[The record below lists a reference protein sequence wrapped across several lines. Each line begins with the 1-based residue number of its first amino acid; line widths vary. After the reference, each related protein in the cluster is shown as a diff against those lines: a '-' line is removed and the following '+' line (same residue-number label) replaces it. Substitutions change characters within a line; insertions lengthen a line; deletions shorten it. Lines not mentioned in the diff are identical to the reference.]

1 MADDDLDTLY
11 AVAPDAFTAER
22 TRLAAAARQRGD
34 ATAAKRISAA
44 RKPTTAA
51 WIVNRLVLGQR
62 DVTQRLTD
70 FGDGLRD
77 AHTAMD
83 GDRIRD
89 LSAAQHRLISDLAR
103 IAFAAAE
110 VKNPS
115 SALRDDVT
123 STLHAAIA
131 DPGLRAR
138 LGRLTK
144 AQRWSGFGALG
155 DAEQLVAVTR
165 AEKPKAE
172 PKPARTKVARDKAAE
187 TARHCREKLNAAV
200 AGAESAKADADA
212 ALSERSA
219 ERDAARQRRD
229 EALADLRTAEREL
242 NSAEQRYRKAQ
253 EAGRAAADLVKEA
266 KSQLQP
272 DRDR

>member
-34 ATAAKRISAA
+34 PAAAKRIPAA

-70 FGDGLRD
+70 GLLD

-89 LSAAQHRLISDLAR
+89 LSAAQHWLISDLAR
-103 IAFAAAE
+103 TAFAAAE

-172 PKPARTKVARDKAAE
+172 PKPARTKVAQDKAAE
-187 TARHCREKLNAAV
+187 TARHRWEKLNAAV
-200 AGAESAKADADA
+200 AAAERAKADADA

-229 EALADLRTAEREL
+229 EALADLRTAKREL